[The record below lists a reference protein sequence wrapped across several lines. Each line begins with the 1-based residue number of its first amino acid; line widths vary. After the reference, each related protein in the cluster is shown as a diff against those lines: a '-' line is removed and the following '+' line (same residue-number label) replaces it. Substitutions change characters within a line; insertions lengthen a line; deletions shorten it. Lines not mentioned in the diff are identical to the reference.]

1 MAAGSGFKTFATG
14 DVLTAADTNG
24 YLMQGVWV
32 FADAAARTAAV
43 TSPQEGNMSYLKDTN
58 STEYYSGSAWVAVA
72 PASSGGMTSIASGSL
87 STGTLSLTGISGSYK
102 DLRLVLR
109 NYYQSTA
116 STFKVTV
123 NSVTSYDWFQILN
136 AASGGGG
143 ALTVETGLAQPNIN
157 TSYNSPSTSS
167 TASAFSANFYD
178 YTNTTANKLIDIN
191 FGYLKNTGG
200 ARELVKTSAIA
211 NTTAAITSITLT
223 QSGGTFSG
231 GTYILYGIN

>member
-1 MAAGSGFKTFATG
+1 MAAGLGLKTFVTG

-32 FADAAARTAAV
+32 FASAAARSAAV
-43 TSPQEGNMSYLKDTN
+43 TSPQEGNFSFLKDTN
-58 STEYYSGSAWVAVA
+58 STEYYDGAAWVAVA
-72 PASSGGMTSIASGSL
+72 PASGGMTSIASGSL

-123 NSVTSYDWFQILN
+123 NSVTSYDWIQMVT
-136 AASGGGG
+136 ATASGGS
-143 ALTVETGLAQPNIN
+143 TQFETGLAQTNIN

-178 YTNTTANKLIDIN
+178 YTNTTANKLIDID
-191 FGYLKNTGG
+191 FGYIKNTGG
-200 ARELVKTSAIA
+200 ARELVQTSAIA

-223 QSGGTFSG
+223 QSAGTFSG